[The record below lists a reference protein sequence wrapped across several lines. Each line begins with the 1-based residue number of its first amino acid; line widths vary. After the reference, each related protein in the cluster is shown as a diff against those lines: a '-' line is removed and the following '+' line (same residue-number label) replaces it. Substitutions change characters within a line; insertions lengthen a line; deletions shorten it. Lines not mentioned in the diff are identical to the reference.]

1 VPKHHRPR
9 PEATKIL
16 LKRVGW
22 KSSFEFVELQ
32 QEFSAT
38 MVLVTQDPPKPFFSP
53 TRFSCS
59 PPAVCCGPDSIE
71 EALPGACQ

>member
-1 VPKHHRPR
+1 VPKHHRHR

-38 MVLVTQDPPKPFFSP
+38 MVLAGPP
-53 TRFSCS
+53 
-59 PPAVCCGPDSIE
+59 
-71 EALPGACQ
+71 EAFLLADAFLLLAAGCVLRTGFD